1 MTSNSYEKRTGGPI
15 HIKVPPHD
23 NIERL
28 ICNECGFINY
38 INPKVIVG
46 AVCTWDKKF
55 LLCKRAIEPRV
66 GFWTMPAGFMEEG
79 ETSMEGAKRE
89 AWEEAGVEIE
99 VNELIGVYNVARL
112 SQVHLIYRAKLI
124 NDIVNAGPESLEV
137 RFFSWAEIP
146 WNELA
151 FPSVHWALN
160 HYKEVE
166 KLVEFSPMNEDST
179 S

>member
-1 MTSNSYEKRTGGPI
+1 
-15 HIKVPPHD
+15 
-23 NIERL
+23 
-28 ICNECGFINY
+28 
-38 INPKVIVG
+38 
-46 AVCTWDKKF
+46 
-55 LLCKRAIEPRV
+55 
-66 GFWTMPAGFMEEG
+66 MPAGFMEED

-89 AWEEAGVEIE
+89 AWEEAGARIE

-124 NDIVNAGPESLEV
+124 NDIVNAGPESQEV

-146 WNELA
+146 WKELA

-166 KLVEFSPMNEDST
+166 ELVEFSPRSEEKT